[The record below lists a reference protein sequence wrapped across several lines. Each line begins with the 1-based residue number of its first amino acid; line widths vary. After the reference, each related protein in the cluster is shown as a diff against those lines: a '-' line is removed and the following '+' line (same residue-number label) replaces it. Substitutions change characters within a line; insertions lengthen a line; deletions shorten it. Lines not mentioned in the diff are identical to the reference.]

1 MKSPSPSVVNWMI
14 AALLVTV
21 APHLRY
27 LPLWFVALLAVVC
40 GTRLAAAH
48 WRWRPFPAWL
58 RLIVT
63 VATFVSIAFSY
74 GSVFGR
80 HPGTALL
87 AAMLT
92 LKLLE
97 SFRYRDVFVVASLC
111 YFLIVAQFLFSQ
123 SPLLVSYLLVAFV
136 LVTVLL
142 VVLVEDQAEPTHE
155 TLARAPLAAGKHTSR
170 LIAQALPLAA
180 VFFFFFPRLSSPIW
194 GLPEDALDGKT
205 GLSGKMA
212 PGSITE
218 LLIDDSPAFRVAF
231 DGPIPPQQDLYFRGP
246 VLWNFDGRQWSQ
258 SYLMSAARTEPVPEA
273 GRAARYNLMLEPHHR
288 RWIFALDY
296 PGSVPRQALLNQNF
310 VLQARKAI
318 VDRESYDLVSFP
330 DGRINTSLLAQQ
342 RLAGL
347 QLPPNRNPRT
357 EALAKQWRS
366 ELPSDQAIA
375 QRALS
380 LFNQEPFAYSFSPPP
395 LGFHSADDFLF
406 DTREGYCEHYASA
419 FTLLMRAAG
428 IPARVVTGYQGGFFN
443 EAGNYLLVRQSD
455 AHAWSEIWLE
465 GRGWVRVDP
474 TAAVAPER
482 IDLGARRAAGARR
495 SLLDYDW
502 LYNLQGSL
510 DTITNFWNRWVLQ
523 FDRERQRTLLQ
534 PFGIDDLDLSTT
546 AWIMAALFS
555 LFLLGSGFL
564 VLRRHRGSADLVQRE
579 YERFCLKLRPRGLVR
594 GGSEGPVEFAA
605 RCTQALPHCRPVID
619 KVTNLYVA
627 LRYGPAPAAA
637 DLDALHEQVRL
648 FRPTSH

>member
-1 MKSPSPSVVNWMI
+1 MKTPSPSVVNWMI

-21 APHLRY
+21 IPHLRY
-27 LPLWFVALLAVVC
+27 LPLWFIALLALVC
-40 GTRLAAAH
+40 GSRLAAAH

-58 RLIVT
+58 RLVVT
-63 VATFVSIAFSY
+63 VATFISIAFSY

-142 VVLVEDQAEPTHE
+142 VVLVEDQAESAGQ
-155 TLARAPLAAGKHTSR
+155 TLTKAPLAAGKHTSK

-218 LLIDDSPAFRVAF
+218 LLIDDSPAFRVEFEGSVPA
-231 DGPIPPQQDLYFRGP
+231 QQDLYFRGP
-246 VLWNFDGRQWSQ
+246 VLWKFDGRQWSE
-258 SYLMSAARTEPVPEA
+258 SYLMSAARTDPVRESGTA
-273 GRAARYNLMLEPHHR
+273 VRYNLMLEPHHR

-296 PGSVPRQALLNQNF
+296 PGSVPSQALLNQNF
-310 VLQARKAI
+310 VLQARKSI
-318 VDRESYDLVSFP
+318 VDRESYDLVSYP
-330 DGRINTSLLAQQ
+330 DGRINTRLLAQQ
-342 RLAGL
+342 RQAGL

-357 EALAKQWRS
+357 AALAQQWRE

-380 LFNQEPFAYSFSPPP
+380 MFNAEPFAYSFSPPP

-428 IPARVVTGYQGGFFN
+428 IPARVVTGYQGGFYN

-455 AHAWSEIWLE
+455 AHAWAEIWLE
-465 GRGWVRVDP
+465 GRGWIRVDP

-502 LYNLQGSL
+502 LYDLQGSL

-534 PFGIDDLDLSTT
+534 PFGVDDLDLSTT
-546 AWIMAALFS
+546 AWIMAALFT
-555 LFLLGSGFL
+555 LFLLSSGFW
-564 VLRRHRGSADLVQRE
+564 VLRRQGRSSDLVQRE
-579 YERFCLKLRPRGLVR
+579 YERFCRKLRPRGLVR
-594 GGSEGPVEFAA
+594 GTSEGPGEFADRCGGELPQA
-605 RCTQALPHCRPVID
+605 RPAID
-619 KVTNLYVA
+619 SITHLYIK
-627 LRYGPAPAAA
+627 LRYGPAGSAS
-637 DLDALHEQVRL
+637 DFDALQTQVKL
-648 FRPTSH
+648 FQPA